1 MGFIELHE
9 INKSF
14 GDNLVVK
21 NLSLSMEAGKFL
33 SILGGSG
40 CGKTTT
46 LRMIAGFESP
56 SSGTILIEGKDVS
69 RVPPSRRNLGMV
81 FQNYAL
87 FPNMTVRR
95 NIAFGLRIARAS
107 AREIQ
112 ERVDEM
118 LALIKMEDYGDRYPH
133 QLSGGQQQRVA
144 LARAIAVRP
153 KALLL
158 DEPLSAL
165 DAKIRIQLRDDIRN
179 IQQELGITTIYVT
192 HDQEEAMSIS
202 DQIAVMHEGRVEQIG
217 TPLEIYHNPATSY
230 VASFV
235 GTLNLLEGLVV
246 DAVRGLVDLNGNIVR
261 TVSDLSGFE
270 GKTVKLTVRPEALSM
285 ARDDHSWEDA
295 RFNTVAGTVE
305 GLSFLVLRCDLS

>member
-1 MGFIELHE
+1 
-9 INKSF
+9 
-14 GDNLVVK
+14 
-21 NLSLSMEAGKFL
+21 
-33 SILGGSG
+33 
-40 CGKTTT
+40 
-46 LRMIAGFESP
+46 
-56 SSGTILIEGKDVS
+56 
-69 RVPPSRRNLGMV
+69 
-81 FQNYAL
+81 
-87 FPNMTVRR
+87 
-95 NIAFGLRIARAS
+95 
-107 AREIQ
+107 
-112 ERVDEM
+112 M

-305 GLSFLVLRCDLS
+305 RIEFLGSTVRFVIKFGNVFISMDRFSNSQFVLPKKGAPIRVSFPIDACRLLPA